1 MTRENVIDTFHAA
14 SVRGETYFSSAAV
27 LKPYYK
33 FITAPNLKEQLRTTM
48 LFDWM
53 VITLGSPTP
62 IPMIESSR
70 REKALM
76 VGLLV
81 LAAIQI
87 FCSLID
93 LNNISSLI

>member
-1 MTRENVIDTFHAA
+1 M
-14 SVRGETYFSSAAV
+14 
-27 LKPYYK
+27 
-33 FITAPNLKEQLRTTM
+33 M
-48 LFDWM
+48 LFDWL
-53 VITLGSPTP
+53 VITLGSP
-62 IPMIESSR
+62 IPLIESSR

>member
-1 MTRENVIDTFHAA
+1 
-14 SVRGETYFSSAAV
+14 
-27 LKPYYK
+27 
-33 FITAPNLKEQLRTTM
+33 M

-87 FCSLID
+87 YYSLLD
-93 LNNISSLI
+93 LYISSVIYLK